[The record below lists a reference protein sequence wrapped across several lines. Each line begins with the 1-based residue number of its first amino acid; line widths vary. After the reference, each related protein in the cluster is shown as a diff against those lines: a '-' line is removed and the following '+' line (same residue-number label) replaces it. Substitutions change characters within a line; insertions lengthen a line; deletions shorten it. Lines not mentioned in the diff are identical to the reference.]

1 MNGVP
6 GYAGAIVNPALVLA
20 IESTRQALGSVLKGK
35 WPELPALKNWR
46 PDPQQALDEPEML
59 LRWQPDCRMSVLEFE
74 AIAGLSFEI
83 EADKARLISLGQA
96 QDRTAV
102 VTLATM
108 SRPSNDVLQKQADIV
123 AQAAGA
129 RLQPK
134 SDQIESRDRLTEITA
149 QVVPPFAFWCA
160 VLPIHP
166 DRMPRTIELIQLML
180 SLCSLAE
187 QRFKHALAVPRP
199 QYFNPSVFPAI
210 LTPSHASLPSGHATE
225 AFAVST
231 LLYQL
236 MTDSPG
242 VNKPP
247 AAPELRALLLG
258 LAMRIANNRFV
269 AGLHTP
275 IDTSAGRM
283 LGTVLANYLVARCTQ
298 GSPTSG
304 VFPGSDLPNNEGVLR
319 GNKGK
324 ALDGNKANCSGL
336 ELVESGDDGICTLTD
351 VGFHMRENK
360 ALGWLWNRARVEFGS
375 GWTTP
380 PPPQPSEQQQQQAQ
394 AQARRA
400 RPARPD
406 KRSAAK

>member
-1 MNGVP
+1 MNGLP

-46 PDPQQALDEPEML
+46 PDSQQALDEPEML

-83 EADKARLISLGQA
+83 NADKVELVSLGQA
-96 QDRTAV
+96 ENPKVV

-180 SLCSLAE
+180 SLCGLAE
-187 QRFKHALAVPRP
+187 QRFKHALSVPRP

-236 MTDSPG
+236 MTDSQG

-247 AAPELRALLLG
+247 PAPELRALLLC

-283 LGTVLANYLVARCTQ
+283 LGTVLANYLAARCTQ

-304 VFPGSDLPNNEGVLR
+304 VFPGSALPNDEGVLR
-319 GNKGK
+319 SNNGK
-324 ALDGNKANCSGL
+324 AVDGNKANCSGL
-336 ELVESGDDGICTLTD
+336 ELVDSGNDGICTLTD
-351 VGFHMRENK
+351 ASVRMRESK
-360 ALGWLWNRARVEFGS
+360 ALGWLWNRARAEFGS
-375 GWTTP
+375 GWATQ
-380 PPPQPSEQQQQQAQ
+380 QPSRQPEQQQAQ
-394 AQARRA
+394 APARAA
-400 RPARPD
+400 RPALPK
-406 KRSAAK
+406 KRLAAK

>member
-20 IESTRQALGSVLKGK
+20 IESTRQALGSVLTGI

-46 PDPQQALDEPEML
+46 PDPPQALDEPEML
-59 LRWQPDCRMSVLEFE
+59 LRWQPESRMSVLEFE

-83 EADKARLISLGQA
+83 EADTVKLMWRGQT
-96 QDRTAV
+96 QDSKDALP
-102 VTLATM
+102 LATM
-108 SRPSNDVLQKQADIV
+108 SRPNKDVLQKQADIV
-123 AQAAGA
+123 ARAAGA

-166 DRMPRTIELIQLML
+166 DRMPRTIELMQLML
-180 SLCSLAE
+180 SLCGVAE

-225 AFAVST
+225 AFAVSN

-242 VNKPP
+242 VTKSP

-258 LAMRIANNRFV
+258 LAMRIANNRFY

-298 GSPTSG
+298 GSPTLG
-304 VFPGSDLPNNEGVLR
+304 VFPGSTLPNELGVLN
-319 GNKGK
+319 GTNGK
-324 ALDGNKANCSGL
+324 AVDGNKANCSGL
-336 ELVESGDDGICTLTD
+336 ELVELGGDGICTLKD
-351 VGFHMRENK
+351 SDSFMPENK
-360 ALGWLWNRARVEFGS
+360 ALGWLWHRARAEFGS
-375 GWTTP
+375 GWTMPLPHTP
-380 PPPQPSEQQQQQAQ
+380 EQQKGPTTAPSEVSSL
-394 AQARRA
+394 
-400 RPARPD
+400 P
-406 KRSAAK
+406 KKSKSSK